1 MPLRDKIIT
10 YLNNYLSIHDFRD
23 YAPQGLQVE
32 GKENVQKI
40 VTGVSASVQLFEQ
53 AAKAGADMVIVHHG
67 ILWNKE
73 SHVLKG
79 GFKKRV
85 KILLENDI
93 TLLAYHLPLDKH
105 PELGNNAQAAKKLG
119 LVNVEEFGQVGVK
132 DPLEFA
138 GCHRV
143 TQDGCMGCGDVS
155 LAHGIGVAGTR
166 YGDDP
171 IGGAVPNHSMA
182 GADDR
187 MELHSRIDPQLA
199 YGDQDGIAL
208 FEHFDTRRQALAEL
222 GFDRPRIVAE
232 DLLVTFVL
240 PLRESD
246 QLCSEATDKPLGPG

>member
-23 YAPQGLQVE
+23 YGPQGLQVE

-53 AAKAGADMVIVHHG
+53 AAKAEADMVIVHHG
-67 ILWNKE
+67 ILWDKE
-73 SHVLKG
+73 NHVLKG

-132 DPLEFA
+132 GEVNPITIKSLEDKVRRVFQSEPLVFA
-138 GCHRV
+138 FGPQEIERIGVCS
-143 TQDGCMGCGDVS
+143 GAAESEIS
-155 LAHGIGVAGTR
+155 LAIDEGLDAYITGEVSEPIMHLAKEGHIHFIAAGHYATERLGIRALGKHLGEKL
-166 YGDDP
+166 
-171 IGGAVPNHSMA
+171 N
-182 GADDR
+182 
-187 MELHSRIDPQLA
+187 IDVEFI
-199 YGDQDGIAL
+199 D
-208 FEHFDTRRQALAEL
+208 
-222 GFDRPRIVAE
+222 IVNP
-232 DLLVTFVL
+232 V
-240 PLRESD
+240 
-246 QLCSEATDKPLGPG
+246 